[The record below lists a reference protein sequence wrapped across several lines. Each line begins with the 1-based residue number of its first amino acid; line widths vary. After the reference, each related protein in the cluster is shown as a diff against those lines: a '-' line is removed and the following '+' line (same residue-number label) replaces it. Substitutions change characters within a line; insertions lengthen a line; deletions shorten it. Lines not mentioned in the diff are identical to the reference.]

1 MLLLGWLQGE
11 SIVSECGGGG
21 RWIWK
26 EGGGRME
33 HSALGDRRKLTLW
46 RPSRSR
52 SSAGPSM
59 RGGGRKLREG
69 EIHQM
74 RDTLCILHQR
84 NEGTMGT

>member
-1 MLLLGWLQGE
+1 MRVLL
-11 SIVSECGGGG
+11 VSVEE
-21 RWIWK
+21 
-26 EGGGRME
+26 EGGGSGRRE
-33 HSALGDRRKLTLW
+33 EGTEGTSALGDRRKLTLW

-69 EIHQM
+69 EVHQM
-74 RDTLCILHQR
+74 KDSLCVLHQR